1 MIIDGIEIK
10 IKKTSRKTVGL
21 KVSRFGE
28 VTAYAPK
35 QARDGAIK
43 EVILKNITWI
53 KSTRD
58 EMLSRTENISLAPF
72 TEAELEGIMR
82 LAKQSLPKK
91 LERLSRMYGFH
102 FEDVKVKLLKSR
114 WGSCTSKKSITINAL
129 LMLAPEE
136 VREYVCIH
144 ELCHTRHFDHSRE
157 FWDAVKNYSPNYESC
172 KDWLK
177 KEGAL
182 LIERTRR

>member
-10 IKKTSRKTVGL
+10 LKKTNRKTVGL

-35 QARDGAIK
+35 SSRDSDIRA
-43 EVILKNITWI
+43 VILKNIDWI
-53 KSTRD
+53 KQTR
-58 EMLSRTENISLAPF
+58 EAMLSRPDNISIVPF
-72 TEAELEGIMR
+72 TDEEKDNILR

-91 LERLSRMYGFH
+91 LDRLSHKYGFS
-102 FEDVKVKLLKSR
+102 FTDVKVKLLKSR
-114 WGSCTSKKSITINAL
+114 WGSCTAKKSITLNAL

-144 ELCHTRHFDHSRE
+144 ELCHTRHFNHSRE
-157 FWDAVKNYSPNYESC
+157 FWDAVKHYSPNFEAC

-177 KEGAL
+177 KDGAL

>member
-10 IKKTSRKTVGL
+10 VKKTGRRTIGL
-21 KVSRFGE
+21 KVSRFGD

-35 QARDGAIK
+35 NARDRDIK
-43 EVILKNITWI
+43 AVILNNLDWI
-53 KSTRD
+53 KQTRD
-58 EMLSRTENISLAPF
+58 KMLLSIEGVSVVPF
-72 TEAELEGIMR
+72 TDEELDSIMR
-82 LAKQSLPKK
+82 LAKQSIPKK

-157 FWDAVKNYSPNYESC
+157 FWDAVKRYSPEFQAC
-172 KDWLK
+172 KEWLK